1 MNTIRKNSFYT
12 ISKSD
17 YLIVIF
23 VLFSVITL
31 AQIPNGYYDTA
42 KNLADENL
50 KSALNQIIDNHTEYT
65 YTGSST
71 DVWDILK
78 ETDRDPN
85 NTDNVILIYSGI
97 SVNAAQE
104 YNNTNGWTRE
114 HIWAKSRG
122 DFGIAI
128 GAGTDVHALRPLD
141 NTTNSIR
148 NNRSFNNCNTCLDV
162 IDKWDNITGSKKDVN
177 DWSFEPRDEV
187 KGDVARMIFYMAVR
201 YEGANG
207 DPNLELTETML
218 PQSNKEPSHGVLS
231 VLLDWH
237 RNDPVDAWEENRND
251 IIYNSYQGNRN
262 PFLDFPELAEHLW
275 GTEVGVNW
283 TGEEILDISKL
294 SEILYSI
301 YPNPVSDMMIL
312 KGFKASTEVNI
323 YDTIGR
329 IVLTSQIDANNNTI
343 DVSQLSGI
351 YIVNIIS
358 QEKRITKIL
367 VIK

>member
-1 MNTIRKNSFYT
+1 MTLKSIYLSVISSF
-12 ISKSD
+12 I
-17 YLIVIF
+17 
-23 VLFSVITL
+23 FSVIS
-31 AQIPNGYYDTA
+31 AQVPNGYYDSA
-42 KNLADENL
+42 RNLSDENL

-65 YTGSST
+65 YTSSST

-78 ETDRDPN
+78 ETDKDPN
-85 NTDNVILIYSGI
+85 NPDNVILIYSGI

-104 YNNTNGWTRE
+104 YNSANGWTRE

-122 DFGIAI
+122 DFGTATGI
-128 GAGTDVHALRPLD
+128 GTDVHALRPLD

-148 NNRSFNNCNTCLDV
+148 NNRSFNNCNTCEEV
-162 IDKWDNITGSKKDVN
+162 TDKWGNVTGSKKDAN

-187 KGDVARMIFYMAVR
+187 KGDVSRMIFYMAVR
-201 YEGANG
+201 YEGL
-207 DPNLELTETML
+207 DSYPDLELTEEML
-218 PQSNKEPSHGVLS
+218 PQNDKEPLHGVLS

-237 RNDPVDAWEENRND
+237 RNDPVDAWEENRNN

-283 TGEEILDISKL
+283 TGEALGIEILNEVSL
-294 SEILYSI
+294 SI
-301 YPNPVSDMMIL
+301 YPNPASNMISI
-312 KGFKASTEVNI
+312 KGAELGSKVEI

-329 IVLTSQIDANNNTI
+329 KVLSSKIVKNNTI
-343 DVSQLSGI
+343 DVSELKGI
-351 YIVNIIS
+351 YLVNITS
-358 QEKRITKIL
+358 QEKKIARTL